1 VPPCGRPFPVPQAPA
16 RIRAF
21 RMSIR
26 HSILAT
32 AGHVDHGKSAVV
44 RALSGIDPD
53 RLPEEKARGI
63 TIELGF
69 AHIDLPAPAT
79 WADETVPVPVS
90 GSTGKQAGSA
100 AARRADET
108 GTGTVFRVGIVDV
121 PGHEDFV
128 KNMVAGVGSIDLA
141 LLVVSAKDGWKPQTE
156 EHLQILTYL
165 GVSRGVVALT
175 MADLVPSIDA
185 ARLQVR
191 EKLRGTPLAEAPIVA
206 TSAVTGAGIEE
217 LKSTLASVLS
227 QTPTQ
232 RDLGKPRL
240 AVDRAFTMRGAGT
253 VVTGTLTGGTLR
265 KGQAVVIEPGSKAA
279 RIRSIQSYNREVE
292 QATPGSR
299 VALNLPDLQTGQNAN
314 PASAVSRGDV
324 VVLPQLGRGSD
335 TIDALIE
342 VSAREAGTK
351 PIKEGRLVRVHHGS
365 GNSAAH
371 VYFHGAS
378 AVAPGERVLAEF
390 RFESP
395 VFAFAGDRFIVRDWS
410 EQQTLAGGIVL
421 DPDAPRRRFRTPER
435 RQFLQ
440 TRAEHPNDP
449 VAFVSSALA
458 QDGAIHKSSLLG
470 KSRFDAADVERAVE
484 TLVGDGRAVVRGQW
498 AADAA
503 WWQRLHRESIDAIDA
518 HHKSHPQEPGLRL
531 VDLRQRLGRDAIHAD
546 LFDRL
551 VDDLCREG
559 GCARAGVAIRRSTHR
574 PALPPHLQPAGAK
587 LRAALAA
594 KPLEPPS
601 RKELTPDHPTVQAL
615 RFLLQSG
622 EAIEIGDELVLH
634 ADHYHRAVDQIRA
647 HIQKHGG
654 ASVSELRQ
662 VLNTSRRIMVPL
674 LEKLDRDGVTLR
686 QGDKRILKPAR
697 TATAT

>member
-1 VPPCGRPFPVPQAPA
+1 
-16 RIRAF
+16 
-21 RMSIR
+21 
-26 HSILAT
+26 
-32 AGHVDHGKSAVV
+32 VDHGKSALV
-44 RALSGIDPD
+44 RALSGTDPD

-69 AHIDLPAPAT
+69 AHIDLLAPAT
-79 WADETVPVPVS
+79 RPNETVPIPVS
-90 GSTGKQAGSA
+90 GSAAKKPGSTA
-100 AARRADET
+100 VRSGEET

-165 GVSRGVVALT
+165 GVSRGIVALT
-175 MADLVPSIDA
+175 MADLVPSTDSV
-185 ARLQVR
+185 RSQVR
-191 EKLRGTPLAEAPIVA
+191 EKLGGTPLEEAPIVA
-206 TSAVTGAGIEE
+206 TSVVTGTGIEE
-217 LKSTLASVLS
+217 LKSTLASVLA
-227 QTPTQ
+227 QTPAQ

-265 KGQAVVIEPGSKAA
+265 KGQAVVIEPGAKSA

-299 VALNLPDLQTGQNAN
+299 VALNLPDLQTGENAN

-324 VVLPQLGRGSD
+324 VVLPQMGRSSD
-335 TIDALIE
+335 TIDALLE
-342 VSAREAGTK
+342 VSARQAGAK
-351 PIKEGRLVRVHHGS
+351 PMKEGRLVRVHHGS
-365 GNSAAH
+365 GNSPAH
-371 VYFHGAS
+371 VYFQGAS
-378 AVAPGERVLAEF
+378 ALAPGERVIAEF
-390 RFESP
+390 RFDAP

-410 EQQTLAGGIVL
+410 EQQTLAGGVVL
-421 DPDAPRRRFRTPER
+421 DPDAPRRRFRAPGR
-435 RQFLQ
+435 KQFLH
-440 TRAEHPNDP
+440 TRSEHPNDP

-458 QDGAIHKSSLLG
+458 QDGAIDKSSLLA
-470 KSRFDAADVERAVE
+470 KSRVDAGEVERAIE
-484 TLVGDGRAVVRGQW
+484 TLVRDGRAALHGHWV
-498 AADAA
+498 ADAA
-503 WWQRLHRESIDAIDA
+503 WWQGLHRQSVEAIDA
-518 HHKSHPQEPGLRL
+518 HHKSHPQEIGFRL
-531 VDLRQRLGRDAIHAD
+531 VDLRQRLGRQATQGD

-551 VDDLCREG
+551 VGELCRDN
-559 GCARAGVAIRRSTHR
+559 GCARAGVAIRRGSHR
-574 PALPPHLQPAGAK
+574 PALPPHLHSAGAK

-601 RKELTPDHPTVQAL
+601 RKELTTDNDAVQAM

-622 EAIEIGDELVLH
+622 EAVEIGDELVLH
-634 ADHYHRAVDQIRA
+634 ADHYQRAIEQIRA
-647 HIQKHGG
+647 HIQTHGG
-654 ASVSELRQ
+654 ASVSELLQ

-686 QGDKRILKPAR
+686 QGDKRVLKPAR
-697 TATAT
+697 TTTPATSM

>member
-1 VPPCGRPFPVPQAPA
+1 
-16 RIRAF
+16 
-21 RMSIR
+21 MSTR

-32 AGHVDHGKSAVV
+32 AGHVDHGKSALV
-44 RALSGIDPD
+44 RALSGTDPD

-69 AHIDLPAPAT
+69 AHIDLPAPNEA
-79 WADETVPVPVS
+79 
-90 GSTGKQAGSA
+90 
-100 AARRADET
+100 
-108 GTGTVFRVGIVDV
+108 GTGTVLRVGIVDV

-156 EHLQILTYL
+156 EHLQILSYL
-165 GVSRGVVALT
+165 GVGRGIVALT
-175 MADLVPSIDA
+175 MADLVPSTDTV
-185 ARLQVR
+185 RSQVR
-191 EKLRGTPLAEAPIVA
+191 EKLRGTPLSDAPIVA

-217 LKSTLASVLS
+217 LKLTLASVLAA
-227 QTPTQ
+227 TPAQ
-232 RDLGKPRL
+232 PDLGKPRL

-265 KGQAVVIEPGSKAA
+265 KGQSVIVEPGGKAA
-279 RIRSIQSYNREVE
+279 RIRSIQSYNREMD

-299 VALNLPDLQTGQNAN
+299 VALNLPDLQTGENAN

-324 VVLPQLGRGSD
+324 VVLPDLGRSGD
-335 TIDALIE
+335 TIDAAIE
-342 VSAREAGTK
+342 VSARQAGAK
-351 PIKEGRLVRVHHGS
+351 PLKEGRLVRVHHGS
-365 GNSAAH
+365 GNAAAH

-378 AVAPGERVLAEF
+378 TVAPGERVLAEF
-390 RFESP
+390 RFDAP

-421 DPDAPRRRFRTPER
+421 DADAPRRRFRTPER
-435 RQFLQ
+435 KQFLE
-440 TRAEHPNDP
+440 TRAEHPDDP
-449 VAFVSSALA
+449 AAFVRSALA
-458 QDGAIHKSSLLG
+458 QDGATEKSSLLG
-470 KSRFDAADVERAVE
+470 KSRFAAAELERAIDA
-484 TLVGDGRAVVRGQW
+484 LVRESRALVRGAW
-498 AADAA
+498 AVDAE
-503 WWQRLHRESIDAIDA
+503 WWQALQRQSIEAIEA
-518 HHKSHPQEPGLRL
+518 HHKSHPQDAGLRL

-551 VDDLCREG
+551 VDDLCRDG
-559 GCARAGVAIRRSTHR
+559 GCARAGVAIRRTSHR

-601 RKELTPDHPTVQAL
+601 RKELTPDHPAVQAL
-615 RFLLQSG
+615 RFLVQSG
-622 EAIEIGDELVLH
+622 EAVEVGEELVLH

-647 HIQKHGG
+647 HIQSHGG
-654 ASVSELRQ
+654 ASVSDLRQ
-662 VLNTSRRIMVPL
+662 VLKTSRRIMVPL

-697 TATAT
+697 TPATT